1 MAAARP
7 FVDTSETAPGQL
19 PDSRRLVQALVIA
32 VAYNAAFGRLKGAP
46 LPFFLDDVVSL
57 LAGAFAPGVFF
68 LAGTAS
74 VGSFS
79 QLARLDSAWLP
90 LALAL
95 LKSLV
100 LPAIIKGTVAA
111 LGGDRSA
118 QEFGFTF
125 GVLPAAGSSL
135 VLASGAAP
143 H

>member
-1 MAAARP
+1 M
-7 FVDTSETAPGQL
+7 
-19 PDSRRLVQALVIA
+19 QALVTA

-95 LKSLV
+95 LKSPSLS
-100 LPAIIKGTVAA
+100 PHACPQPHSRHR
-111 LGGDRSA
+111 RSRR
-118 QEFGFTF
+118 
-125 GVLPAAGSSL
+125 
-135 VLASGAAP
+135 
-143 H
+143 